1 MLIIGL
7 IFSNENL
14 KAPKLQLVLLF
25 VEDQDPNVVGKSE
38 FPPQPAH
45 TA

>member
-1 MLIIGL
+1 MIGL

-25 VEDQDPNVVGKSE
+25 VDDHAPIVVGKSE
-38 FPPQPAH
+38 FPPHPAQ